1 MENKIEILKD
11 EQVLYSTEKFSVVL
25 ILFCV
30 IIAIFFFVVG
40 ILLFFD
46 SGFVVAVAPFISV
59 LLFLLYAY
67 YLLLRRRYDK
77 MIVTNKGLR
86 WTQMKKNY
94 FIEWKDIR
102 TCELYGMIITK
113 NNGSRCKIDLQYTK
127 FDSMQICE
135 AINKAYAEYEAR
147 IAQMK
152 GLQPANGSGQGFID
166 YEKFTNKRMFWL
178 IFRVIVSIATA
189 IYAIYTYSCLN

>member
-1 MENKIEILKD
+1 MKVFIA
-11 EQVLYSTEKFSVVL
+11 SFVVL
-25 ILFCV
+25 GG
-30 IIAIFFFVVG
+30 IAAFAW
-40 ILLFFD
+40 LMDWLCAA
-46 SGFVVAVAPFISV
+46 VVAVAPFISV
-59 LLFLLYAY
+59 ILFLLFAY

-127 FDSMQICE
+127 FDSKQICE

-152 GLQPANGSGQGFID
+152 DLQPAEGSGQGFID
-166 YEKFTNKRMFWL
+166 YEKFANKRMLWL
-178 IFRVIVSIATA
+178 IFRIIVIIAAT
-189 IYAIYTYSCLN
+189 IYIIRNHSLISW